1 MPHSFSVLNFA
12 TCVSNRLASVPNHG
26 CQTVTCAP
34 RSDSVATSK
43 LLTAG
48 AGVFSAD
55 ASSVAFGRGVRVPE
69 FAAFGLAQEESM
81 NTKSRNED
89 QAFRDAVMLIR
100 HHGDGS
106 EDQKE
111 NEQDEEPKRAS
122 LGIQFGDV
130 VQWLCADVA
139 QPEQNEQPQ

>member
-55 ASSVAFGRGVRVPE
+55 AFSVAFGRGVRVPE

-106 EDQKE
+106 EDQNK
-111 NEQDEEPKRAS
+111 NEQDEKPEGAAFWVE
-122 LGIQFGDV
+122 FGNV
-130 VQWLCADVA
+130 IQWLCTDVSK
-139 QPEQNEQPQ
+139 PE